1 MNSTGFY
8 SFAAE
13 LADAVSSAYTE
24 RPETHRIRD
33 HPVDRISYNECI
45 HLRAFSVHIAKMH
58 WQLQLF
64 HGVVCAGVHV
74 EYVRNID

>member
-1 MNSTGFY
+1 MNLIGFP

-24 RPETHRIRD
+24 RPKTHRIWN

-45 HLRAFSVHIAKMH
+45 HLRAFSVHIAKML

-64 HGVVCAGVHV
+64 YGVVCAGVYV